1 MKPFNW
7 QKAVTATTAFLSV
20 KVDEVPSTTLTDNQ
34 SRLGR
39 RNPSADSLV
48 AYICSFAYWIPFAYA
63 SSPLLKLSRHNP
75 DDFFSFCTKLWYI
88 SEILVENRPPPL
100 KTKNKNFVK
109 SFYHHLSTFLI
120 IYSKASQKLK
130 ILKFNQERPLK
141 FNQERQK
148 NNFGNF
154 GQKSD
159 PAPPSLNTSIY

>member
-1 MKPFNW
+1 MKTILNIYY
-7 QKAVTATTAFLSV
+7 
-20 KVDEVPSTTLTDNQ
+20 NQ

-88 SEILVENRPPPL
+88 SEFLVENRPPPL

-109 SFYHHLSTFLI
+109 SFYHHLSYIPDYLLKSE
-120 IYSKASQKLK
+120 SKA
-130 ILKFNQERPLK
+130 E
-141 FNQERQK
+141 
-148 NNFGNF
+148 NFE
-154 GQKSD
+154 
-159 PAPPSLNTSIY
+159 I